1 MILELLPQIFTGIA
15 SLAALW
21 FTYNQY
27 TKNKLTD
34 YKIDKLKE
42 QEKVNSIREAGNIAT
57 IYGELWELLHFL
69 KADRVYLIQPHPSY
83 KALYI
88 SATLEVK
95 RQGISSVKDVLVD
108 VTLESIANFASMLAN
123 NEYVFIED
131 MDCVDLDKKA
141 QAIFMTTGCKSTA
154 IRKMADEK
162 GNWIGNIVVGYNS
175 DFDKVDIQKDLVEKM
190 TRSSAFSIEYILPEF
205 KTE

>member
-34 YKIDKLKE
+34 YNIDKLKE

-95 RQGISSVKDVLVD
+95 RQGISSVKDVLVG
-108 VTLESIANFASMLAN
+108 VTLESIANFASILAN
-123 NEYVFIED
+123 NEYMFIED
-131 MDCVDLDKKA
+131 MDCVD
-141 QAIFMTTGCKSTA
+141 
-154 IRKMADEK
+154 
-162 GNWIGNIVVGYNS
+162 
-175 DFDKVDIQKDLVEKM
+175 
-190 TRSSAFSIEYILPEF
+190 
-205 KTE
+205 

>member
-15 SLAALW
+15 SIAALW

-42 QEKVNSIREAGNIAT
+42 QEKVNSIKEAGNIAT

-95 RQGISSVKDVLVD
+95 RQGISSVKDILVD
-108 VTLESIANFASMLAN
+108 VTLESISNFASALAN
-123 NEYVFIED
+123 NDYVFIED
-131 MDCVDLDKKA
+131 VDNVDLDKKM
-141 QAIFMTTGCKSTA
+141 QAIFMATGCKTTA

>member
-34 YKIDKLKE
+34 YKIDRLKE
-42 QEKVNSIREAGNIAT
+42 QEKVSNIREAGNIAT

-95 RQGISSVKDVLVD
+95 RQGIATVKDIIID
-108 VTLESIANFASMLAN
+108 VTLESIANFSSQLAN
-123 NEYVFIED
+123 TEYMFID
-131 MDCVDLDKKA
+131 DIDDVDTDKKM
-141 QAIFMTTGCKSTA
+141 QAIFAATGCKSAA
-154 IRKMADEK
+154 IRRMTDDKE
-162 GNWIGNIVVGYNS
+162 NWIGNIVVSYNNS
-175 DFDKVDIQKDLVEKM
+175 FDKVDVNKDLVEKM
-190 TRSSAFSIEYILPEF
+190 TRSSASSIEYILPEF